1 MCRRPQ
7 RNDALT
13 FEARL
18 PLVSHQARWCSAAFS
33 APKLTKMFDVCIVGA
48 GLSGLAACQRL
59 QQAGLSVTV
68 LEAKGRIGGRFKA
81 HTNDDF
87 VYDEGAHWVHCADE
101 NALVKILKPQ
111 LPTYVR
117 RPGEIYFSTPAQFL
131 GDRDNQAIWRFYRK
145 AWIHVEKG
153 ASRRREDRAVSTVVS
168 DPRWEIYFNSVFAST
183 VGTVPARVS
192 IKDIANYV
200 DSEIDFAVE
209 SGLGHHLSVAF
220 SGMPVQFGRK
230 VVEIDRSE
238 IVRLRTASGDAI
250 SARCCLLTVS
260 PPVMRK
266 LKISPPL
273 PEAHRNSLDSIR
285 MGLLETVALEFYE
298 DVFGGPDNV
307 FLYVGSSRGPY
318 LSYLI
323 KPAGRKMAVAYLGG
337 EEVRGISGDTECLI
351 ATALRPLAR
360 LYRFERRQALR
371 RTVHSNWTGDDDVM
385 GSLSYVPVGHSGARS
400 ELRRPVDERLFFAG
414 EATSL
419 TAAGS
424 LHGAYE
430 EGRRGADEIL
440 ERIGAE
446 QSSRCRL
453 RRGRSLV

>member
-1 MCRRPQ
+1 
-7 RNDALT
+7 
-13 FEARL
+13 
-18 PLVSHQARWCSAAFS
+18 
-33 APKLTKMFDVCIVGA
+33 MFDVCVVGA

-59 QQAGLSVTV
+59 QQAGLSVTI
-68 LEAKGRIGGRFKA
+68 LEAKARIGGRFKA
-81 HTNDDF
+81 HSSNDF

-101 NALVKILKPQ
+101 NALIEILKPQ
-111 LPTYVR
+111 LPTYMK
-117 RPGEIYFSTPAQFL
+117 RPGKIYFSTPSRFL
-131 GDRDNQAIWRFYRK
+131 GGRDNEGIWRFYQK
-145 AWIHVEKG
+145 AWTQVARG
-153 ASRRREDRAVSTVVS
+153 ASRRREDRAVSTVVN

-192 IKDIANYV
+192 IKDMANYV

-220 SGMPVQFGRK
+220 PGMPVQFSRK
-230 VVEIDRSE
+230 VVEIERDE
-238 IVRLRTASGDAI
+238 VVRLRTASEDAI

-260 PPVMRK
+260 PPVIRK
-266 LKISPPL
+266 IRFSPPL
-273 PEAHRNSLDSIR
+273 PIAHQNSLGAIR
-285 MGLLETVALEFYE
+285 MGLLETVALEFYD
-298 DVFGGPDNV
+298 DVFDGPNDV
-307 FLYVGSSRGPY
+307 FLYVGSRGGPF

-337 EEVRGISGDTECLI
+337 EEVRGIAGDRERLI

-360 LYRFERRQALR
+360 LYGFEGRQALR
-371 RTVHSNWTGDDDVM
+371 RTMHSNWTCDDDVM

-430 EGRRGADEIL
+430 EGRRAADEVL
-440 ERIGAE
+440 TRIGTELA
-446 QSSRCRL
+446 RPNIR
-453 RRGRSLV
+453 

>member
-1 MCRRPQ
+1 VFSSLQ
-7 RNDALT
+7 YAK
-13 FEARL
+13 
-18 PLVSHQARWCSAAFS
+18 VS
-33 APKLTKMFDVCIVGA
+33 KMFDVCVIGA

-81 HTNDDF
+81 HTNNDF

-111 LPTYVR
+111 LPTYVK
-117 RPGEIYFSTPAQFL
+117 RPGEIYFSTPSQFL
-131 GDRDNQAIWRFYRK
+131 DARENQEIWRFYRN
-145 AWIHVEKG
+145 AWIQVEKG
-153 ASRRREDRAVSTVVS
+153 ASRRREDRAVSTVVN

-183 VGTVPARVS
+183 VGTVPAQAS
-192 IKDIANYV
+192 IKDMANYV
-200 DSEIDFAVE
+200 DSEIDLAVE

-220 SGMPVQFGRK
+220 PGMPVQFGQK
-230 VVEIDRSE
+230 VVEIERGE

-266 LKISPPL
+266 IRFSPPL
-273 PEAHRNSLDSIR
+273 PIAHQNSLDSIR

-298 DVFGGPDNV
+298 DVFEGPNNV
-307 FLYVGSSRGPY
+307 FLYVGTSRGPY

-337 EEVRGISGDTECLI
+337 EEVRGIAGDGERLI
-351 ATALRPLAR
+351 ATALKPLAR
-360 LYRFERRQALR
+360 LYRFEGRQALR
-371 RTVHSNWTGDDDVM
+371 RTMHSNWTGDDDIM

-430 EGRRGADEIL
+430 EGRRGADEVL
-440 ERIGAE
+440 ERLGTELMRPNI
-446 QSSRCRL
+446 R
-453 RRGRSLV
+453 